1 MIVHDTRI
9 EGFDARSWHRLLT
22 LILPGIASHP
32 PQAWT
37 VDGRERARGGLVVV
51 MLDGAGDGA
60 RLALHSARG
69 VIPVEGWT
77 SPREL
82 DAFAQRHGARFAL
95 ALRDGA
101 LETLYDRV
109 GGRLTLDDDTWTT
122 LWVVAGALRE
132 LLDERAMYAVPTP
145 PSAVPLPPADALRAG
160 WDRVLPPGHG
170 VVVALF
176 DEGRLDTGLVAH
188 REGAGLTFL
197 HGPEVLARMAGPL
210 RGDPAVDHRALR
222 AACDAWAGPL
232 SMGLF
237 ARTETLRTLLRDAT
251 PGAWTQAVA
260 AREVVFDPWPA
271 WVGLVVG
278 ADAVRLFAR
287 NVREVAA
294 LFDMTAPFLAAAREF
309 ADRLGVPDLRA
320 LLGFDPLDAL
330 SSLLRRSGS
339 DIDDDE
345 TAERRL

>member
-37 VDGRERARGGLVVV
+37 ADGRERGRGGVVVV

-69 VIPVEGWT
+69 VVPTEGWT

-82 DAFAQRHGARFAL
+82 DAFAQRHGARFAV
-95 ALRDGA
+95 ALREGA
-101 LETLYDRV
+101 LETLYERV

-122 LWVVAGALRE
+122 LLVVAGALRE
-132 LLDERAMYAVPTP
+132 LLDERALYVVPAAP
-145 PSAVPLPPADALRAG
+145 AAIPLPPAEALRAG
-160 WDRVLPPGHG
+160 WDRVLPPGAG

-176 DEGRLDTGLVAH
+176 DEGRLDTGLIAH
-188 REGAGLTFL
+188 REGAGLAFL
-197 HGPEVLARMAGPL
+197 HGPEVIARVAGPL
-210 RGDPAVDHRALR
+210 RGDPSVDHRAIR

-232 SMGLF
+232 ALGLY
-237 ARTETLRTLLRDAT
+237 ARTETLRSLLREAT
-251 PGAWTQAVA
+251 PGAWAQAIA
-260 AREVVFDPWPA
+260 TREVIFDPWPA
-271 WVGLVVG
+271 WVGLFVG
-278 ADAVRLFAR
+278 ADAVRLVAR

-294 LFDMTAPFLAAAREF
+294 LLDAATPFAAAARTLAERVG
-309 ADRLGVPDLRA
+309 APDLRA
-320 LLGFDPLDAL
+320 VFGFDPLDLL

-345 TAERRL
+345 AAERKL